1 MVNPRLLGEAI
12 AAKIGQIPEVA
23 RALQGSQNSSFYQDA
38 YPSRNSLARAVRD
51 MAPGSVLVAWSA
63 TTMATTEAMNQWS
76 HRFLV
81 YVRGSKNDSCLDLL
95 HAIIDGTP
103 STNAGLKFR
112 HAPVVD
118 YTLSPHVDEA
128 NRLTDS
134 EGVDYFEIQ
143 ISIEETG
150 D

>member
-12 AAKIGQIPEVA
+12 AEKIGQIPEVA
-23 RALQGSQNSSFYQDA
+23 SALQGSQNSSFYQDA
-38 YPSRNSLARAVRD
+38 YPVRNSLARAVRD
-51 MAPGSVLVAWSA
+51 MAPGSVLVAW
-63 TTMATTEAMNQWS
+63 TTTNMATTEAMNQWA

-81 YVRGSKNDSCLDLL
+81 YVRGSRNESCLDLV
-95 HAIIDGTP
+95 HAIVDGTP
-103 STNAGLKFR
+103 STNNGLKFR
-112 HAPVVD
+112 HAPVMEN
-118 YTLSPHVDEA
+118 TLSPHVDEA